1 MVFGR
6 MGGRKNWE
14 KVRRRQNQNVLPYV
28 SPKEEDHRGHS
39 QNRQIINCG
48 TKKEDDKIETKGEGK
63 DGALQLQKMIDH
75 RKCGLSIQGYL
86 SISTNLYIKTHY

>member
-1 MVFGR
+1 MVLGR
-6 MGGRKNWE
+6 MGKYKNRKA
-14 KVRRRQNQNVLPYV
+14 VRICKNQNVLPDM
-28 SPKEEDHRGHS
+28 SPEEKDNGGHTE
-39 QNRQIINCG
+39 NRQIINCG